1 MNEQRQRS
9 ASLGCISLI
18 AVFFVALAALGLAYQ
33 AKPTYL
39 VDIGARTDKPFVAG
53 FNDREPPFDKQKPTD
68 QTYRW
73 TRTNSYVTLP
83 GLGSQ
88 DITVTLNLTASA
100 NPNHQLT
107 VWANNHQIP
116 LTQTV
121 LSGDSYTQISFA
133 VPGDWFGDG
142 NLQLHFQ
149 SQTFNPPGDSRNLG
163 TVLDWVKVEPHQTSF
178 LPFVRPPADS
188 FLPLLLTAVLS
199 VLIFFSIGVPT
210 PFSLLGGL
218 VVIASLCYWLIN
230 DRLSLS
236 VLLQQNF
243 TESLFFIWLAV
254 WAMAEFS
261 PRLYKLV
268 GVAVTRRESGWLTG
282 LFLLQFGILYFVM
295 IHPQFASSDVGLDL
309 HNLQRVQQGSYFFQT
324 DLPNGLPQ
332 PYPPAYYF
340 FLLPLAA
347 LTSNSDPALIDLIQ
361 LVNAVLQ
368 ATGVFLV
375 YYLSTMLR
383 QLPRQVTNSD
393 LVLREEMEHGWEVGT
408 NWAGLLA
415 CAVYVVCRYVYLI
428 FSQGNFTNL
437 FGTWAFLL
445 FVTVTAG
452 TLGYFRAHQEV
463 VLSRL
468 GRFRPNPVIT
478 PPPMITTITTVTP
491 SGIMHYRRQHQTAEL
506 QAVAAGVGTATIGEA
521 LRPDEVVSQ
530 SPFVSNP
537 ATDLQAELENNGQ
550 DKYQDQ
556 DDNPPSLAQRFLG
569 RLAAYINRAIWPR
582 LLATLRYLLPL
593 ILLIVVFTSHYGVFL
608 FTNVFMLCAI
618 GVLAV
623 FGGAKGRRD
632 ALYLGV
638 IYVLALL
645 IAYFLYYGQFR
656 DIILQEFSGGSAGNI
671 KTAKKSFDIGLALKR
686 LYSSARDDFGMA
698 VLFAAV
704 GGFALWLIGWWQAA
718 WPDQSQLPPRWRQRF
733 ATVVLGRVTP
743 LNALLVALFIT
754 GLFFALLSE
763 VVGLESRYQ
772 LYLLPLIALAAGA
785 LLGRVWRSSFV
796 GVLLVSSLFLF
807 QLLTAVTFWLSR
819 LTVYRG

>member
-39 VDIGARTDKPFVAG
+39 VDIGARTDKPFVSG
-53 FNDREPPFDKQKPTD
+53 FNDREPPFDTQKSTD

-73 TRTNSYVTLP
+73 TRTNSYVNLP
-83 GLGSQ
+83 GVGSQ
-88 DITVTLNLTASA
+88 DITVTLNVTASA

-107 VWANNHQIP
+107 VWANSHQIP

-121 LSGDSYTQISFA
+121 LSGNSYSQISFA

-142 NLQLHFQ
+142 NLQLHFL
-149 SQTFNPPGDSRNLG
+149 SQTFNPPGDARNLG
-163 TVLDWVKVEPHQTSF
+163 AVLDWVKVEPHQTSF
-178 LPFVRPPADS
+178 LPFVRPPTDS
-188 FLPLLLTAVLS
+188 FLPLLLIAVLS

-218 VVIASLCYWLIN
+218 GIIGSLCYWLIN
-230 DRLSLS
+230 DRLSLT

-254 WAMAEFS
+254 WAAAEFG
-261 PRLYKLV
+261 PRLYKLF
-268 GVAVTRRESGWLTG
+268 GVAVTRRESGWLAG
-282 LFLLQFGILYFVM
+282 LFLLQFGLLYFVM

-309 HNLQRVQQGSYFFQT
+309 HNLQRVQQGIYFFQT

-347 LTSNSDPALIDLIQ
+347 LTSNSDAALIDLIQ
-361 LVNAVLQ
+361 LTNAALQ
-368 ATGVFLV
+368 ATGVFLI

-393 LVLREEMEHGWEVGT
+393 LILREEMEHGWEVGT

-437 FGTWAFLL
+437 FGAWAFLL

-452 TLGYFRAHQEV
+452 TLGYFRAHQGV
-463 VLSRL
+463 VLSRW
-468 GRFRPNPVIT
+468 GRFRPSPIVV
-478 PPPMITTITTVTP
+478 PPPAITTVTS
-491 SGIMHYRRQHQTAEL
+491 SGIVHYRRQHRADEL
-506 QAVAAGVGTATIGEA
+506 QTVAAGVVTATAEE
-521 LRPDEVVSQ
+521 LRPDNVVSQ
-530 SPFVSNP
+530 SPFATNP
-537 ATDLQAELENNGQ
+537 ATNLQTELKSSRL
-550 DKYQDQ
+550 DKYEDEDKTQ
-556 DDNPPSLAQRFLG
+556 PSLSQRFFG

-593 ILLIVVFTSHYGVFL
+593 LLLVVVFVSHYGVFL

-656 DIILQEFSGGSAGNI
+656 DIIAQEFSGSFGG
-671 KTAKKSFDIGLALKR
+671 TASSTPKKSFDPGIVLKR
-686 LYSSARDDFGMA
+686 LYTSARDDFGLS
-698 VLFAAV
+698 VLFAAA
-704 GGFALWLIGWWQAA
+704 GGIALWLIGWWQAA

-733 ATVVLGRVTP
+733 AIVVLGRVTP
-743 LNALLVALFIT
+743 LNALLFALFVS
-754 GLFFALLSE
+754 GVFFALLSE
-763 VVGLESRYQ
+763 VIGLESRYQ

-785 LLGRVWRSSFV
+785 LLGRLWRSSFV

-807 QLLTAVTFWLSR
+807 QLLTVITFWLGR
-819 LTVYRG
+819 LTEYRG

>member
-18 AVFFVALAALGLAYQ
+18 AVFFVALATLGLAYQ

-39 VDIGARTDKPFVAG
+39 VDIGARTDKPFVSG
-53 FNDREPPFDKQKPTD
+53 FNDREPPFEKQKPTD
-68 QTYRW
+68 QTFRW
-73 TRTNSYVTLP
+73 TRTNSYVNLP
-83 GLGSQ
+83 GIGSQ
-88 DITVTLNLTASA
+88 DITVTLNVTASA
-100 NPNHQLT
+100 NPNHQLSIF
-107 VWANNHQIP
+107 ANNHQIP
-116 LTQTV
+116 LTQTL
-121 LSGDSYTQISFA
+121 LSGNSYNQISFA

-142 NLQLHFQ
+142 NLQLHFL

-163 TVLDWVKVEPHQTSF
+163 AVLDWIKVEPHQTSF

-210 PFSLLGGL
+210 PFGLLGGL
-218 VVIASLCYWLIN
+218 GIIGSLCYWLIN
-230 DRLSLS
+230 DRLSLT

-254 WAMAEFS
+254 WAAAEFG
-261 PRLYKLV
+261 PHLYKLF
-268 GVAVTRRESGWLTG
+268 GVAVTRRESGWLAG
-282 LFLLQFGILYFVM
+282 LFLLQFGLLYFVM

-309 HNLQRVQQGSYFFQT
+309 HSLQRVQQGNYFFT
-324 DLPNGLPQ
+324 TELPNGLPQ

-340 FLLPLAA
+340 FLLPMAA
-347 LTSNSDPALIDLIQ
+347 LTSNSDSALIDLIQ
-361 LVNAVLQ
+361 LVNAALQ
-368 ATGVFLV
+368 ATGVFLI

-393 LVLREEMEHGWEVGT
+393 LILREEMEHSWEVGT

-437 FGTWAFLL
+437 FGAWVFLL

-452 TLGYFRAHQEV
+452 TLGYFRAHQGV
-463 VLSRL
+463 VLRRWR
-468 GRFRPNPVIT
+468 RFQPNTVIAPRPV
-478 PPPMITTITTVTP
+478 ITTIT
-491 SGIMHYRRQHQTAEL
+491 SNGIVHYRRQHHSVEL
-506 QAVAAGVGTATIGEA
+506 QTVAAGLVTATARAGEEY
-521 LRPDEVVSQ
+521 LNDNGVSQ
-530 SPFVSNP
+530 SPFTFNPTTDLSTERESNP
-537 ATDLQAELENNGQ
+537 L
-550 DKYQDQ
+550 DKYE
-556 DDNPPSLAQRFLG
+556 DDDTIQPSLSQRFLG

-593 ILLIVVFTSHYGVFL
+593 LLLIVVFTSHYGVFL
-608 FTNVFMLCAI
+608 FTNVFMLCTI

-623 FGGAKGRRD
+623 FGGSKGRRD

-656 DIILQEFSGGSAGNI
+656 DIIGQEFSGSFGGTTSSEP
-671 KTAKKSFDIGLALKR
+671 KKSFDIGIALKR
-686 LYSSARDDFGMA
+686 LYTAARDDFGLS
-698 VLFAAV
+698 VLLAAA
-704 GGFALWLIGWWQAA
+704 GGIALWLIGWWQAA

-743 LNALLVALFIT
+743 LNALLLALFIS
-754 GLFFALLSE
+754 GLFFAMLSE

-772 LYLLPLIALAAGA
+772 LYLLPIIALAAGA
-785 LLGRVWRSSFV
+785 LLGRLWRSSFV

-807 QLLTAVTFWLSR
+807 QLLTVITFWLAR
-819 LTVYRG
+819 VTEYHG